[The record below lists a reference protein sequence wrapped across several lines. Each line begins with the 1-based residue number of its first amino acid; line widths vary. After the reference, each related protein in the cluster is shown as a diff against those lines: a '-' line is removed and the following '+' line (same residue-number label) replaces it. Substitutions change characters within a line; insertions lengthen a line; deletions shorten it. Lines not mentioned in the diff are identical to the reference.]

1 MKIHRNFD
9 TKDSA
14 SLQDLYEAI
23 SLIKTREEAMQF
35 FEDLCTPTELEAMAD
50 RFSVV
55 SLVKAGISY
64 RKIHAETKVSVT
76 TIGRVARALMMGEGG
91 YHIIYNRLL
100 KQKSKI
106 KK

>member
-1 MKIHRNFD
+1 MKVHRNFAENAVS
-9 TKDSA
+9 K
-14 SLQDLYEAI
+14 QDLYEAI

-50 RFSVV
+50 RFRVV
-55 SLVKAGISY
+55 SLVKAGMPY
-64 RKIHAETKVSVT
+64 RKIQAETKVSVT

-91 YHIIYNRLL
+91 YNIIYNRFL